1 MSLTGALLAVFVQQW
16 VASYSRATQERRSP
30 QERVK
35 IHVFFA
41 EGLDKWHVSFI
52 VRIVP
57 VLVHISLFLFF
68 SGLLI
73 WLLKI
78 DLAVFLP
85 TAIWLGICGVGYAGV
100 TLIPIIYHDCPYDSP
115 LSSLVRRIMMFA
127 KAFIP
132 KLCDACLSFAPPSL
146 SHLGFG
152 TQGADRDEL
161 TRRLLSMREARVKT
175 ALDVPIAVNYRAFLW
190 TFESLKRDDE
200 LERFYG
206 AIPDFCAS
214 PGDPLGGFI
223 RPNKDKLSRALAG
236 MMDRTFSS
244 VLVPES
250 IKQRRIQICMEAVRA
265 TKQDLMGHWYFLY
278 HVLMKGW
285 QDFLGCAP
293 FGRLV
298 QDWQNDITEPATNLF
313 AQCVVS
319 AVVATA
325 LVPCKSWDELVRCH
339 QPWVQLARHHLNVSD
354 VILQD
359 YLTSTQGNSVLL
371 ANLNCIVSHITRFK
385 LQAVSPQSQV
395 FVLESLK
402 ALESM
407 CKFDITATSAP
418 LQHQF
423 CCLWNQLVRNMGDP
437 RLIDLNF
444 DLSAKALQHICKI
457 HSTLHGGAPPTIIPG
472 SAVYTECTPNGPH
485 PVQPVP
491 ISPTTTTASGPG
503 GNSTYSV
510 ASPTTS
516 APHAYLQSHMTL
528 TTAGPSSHASA
539 STYHNNVIMQS
550 NASSISLPVSLS
562 STTTPHSA
570 PVATRVITPQ
580 SSSNLRNASQTSP
593 SITNTGTLHGQALQP
608 P

>member
-16 VASYSRATQERRSP
+16 IASYSRATQDRRSP

-73 WLLKI
+73 WLLRI

-85 TAIWLGICGVGYAGV
+85 TAIWLGICGVGYGGV

-115 LSSLVRRIMMFA
+115 LSSSLRRILMFA
-127 KAFIP
+127 KTFIP

-146 SHLGFG
+146 SHLGPG
-152 TQGADRDEL
+152 TQGTDRDEL

-214 PGDPLGGFI
+214 LGDPLGGFI

-250 IKQRRIQICMEAVRA
+250 VKQRRIQICMEAVRA

-285 QDFLGCAP
+285 QDFLGYAP

-325 LVPCKSWDELVRCH
+325 LEPGKPWDELVRCH
-339 QPWVQLARHHLNVSD
+339 QPWIQLARRHLNVSD
-354 VILQD
+354 DILQG
-359 YLTSTQGNSVLL
+359 YLTSTQGHTLLL
-371 ANLNCIVSHITRFK
+371 ANLNCIVSHITQFD
-385 LQAVSPQSQV
+385 LQAVSPPSQV

-407 CKFDITATSAP
+407 CKFDITGTSAP
-418 LQHQF
+418 LQHRF
-423 CCLWNQLVRNMGDP
+423 CHLWNQLVRNMGDP
-437 RLIDLNF
+437 RLT
-444 DLSAKALQHICKI
+444 DLSTKALQHICKI
-457 HSTLHGGAPPTIIPG
+457 HTTLHGGGPPTNAPS
-472 SAVYTECTPNGPH
+472 SAVYTECTVNGPH
-485 PVQPVP
+485 SAQSVP
-491 ISPTTTTASGPG
+491 TSPTTTTPPGPT
-503 GNSTYSV
+503 GNSTYSA

-516 APHAYLQSHMTL
+516 APHAHLQSQTTP
-528 TTAGPSSHASA
+528 TTAGPPSHASA
-539 STYHNNVIMQS
+539 STYNNSVVMLS
-550 NASSISLPVSLS
+550 NASSTSLPVSLS

-580 SSSNLRNASQTSP
+580 PSSNLRNALQTSP
-593 SITNTGTLHGQALQP
+593 SLANMSTLHGQAPQP

>member
-115 LSSLVRRIMMFA
+115 LSSLVRRITVVA
-127 KAFIP
+127 KTFIP

-152 TQGADRDEL
+152 TQGTDRDEL

-285 QDFLGCAP
+285 QDFLGYAP

-298 QDWQNDITEPATNLF
+298 QDWQTDITEPATNLF

-339 QPWVQLARHHLNVSD
+339 QPWVQLARHHLDVSD

-359 YLTSTQGNSVLL
+359 YLTSAQGHSVLL

-437 RLIDLNF
+437 RLIDL
-444 DLSAKALQHICKI
+444 SAKALQHICKI
-457 HSTLHGGAPPTIIPG
+457 HSTLHGGASQTIIPG

-485 PVQPVP
+485 PAQPVP
-491 ISPTTTTASGPG
+491 IPPTTTTASGPG
-503 GNSTYSV
+503 GNSTYS
-510 ASPTTS
+510 ATSPTTS
-516 APHAYLQSHMTL
+516 APHAHLQSQMTP

-539 STYHNNVIMQS
+539 PTYHNNVIMPS
-550 NASSISLPVSLS
+550 NASSTSLPVSLS

-593 SITNTGTLHGQALQP
+593 SLANMGTLHGQAPQP